1 MITKYILNKIYW
13 FDICMDLKTTLFLQI
28 LSLIITIPLDLITLP
43 IQLISVIVLE
53 IQRIKEE
60 ICQKKKR
67 KQ

>member
-43 IQLISVIVLE
+43 IQLISVIVIFLK
-53 IQRIKEE
+53 IL
-60 ICQKKKR
+60 
-67 KQ
+67 